1 MRMLRHMMGRL
12 RHWYSSRLGMIRHG
26 YVPTLVIVC
35 SCMGI
40 APAWG
45 CSGMGIAPAWILLWY
60 GCCSGLGMLWHGSCS
75 GLGMLWHG
83 YALTQIGYMTKNRIY
98 GCDSLHTTRE
108 TIKIKLLNFFEN
120 FWGPKLKIWFIE
132 ILPIVERNILTKFG
146 EDPLK
151 TVGGVSSRSAKTLK
165 N

>member
-1 MRMLRHMMGRL
+1 MIQLPSGYDPAWVCPNIGNSMLL
-12 RHWYSSRLGMIRHG
+12 HG
-26 YVPTLVIVC
+26 Y
-35 SCMGI
+35 
-40 APAWG
+40 
-45 CSGMGIAPAWILLWY
+45 CSGMGLLWNGYCSGMNIAQAWVLLWY

-83 YALTQIGYMTKNRIY
+83 YALTEIRYMTKNRIY

-151 TVGGVSSRSAKTLK
+151 TVGGVSSRSAKNRT

>member
-1 MRMLRHMMGRL
+1 MGFAPVWVLLR
-12 RHWYSSRLGMIRHG
+12 
-26 YVPTLVIVC
+26 P
-35 SCMGI
+35 
-40 APAWG
+40 
-45 CSGMGIAPAWILLWY
+45 
-60 GCCSGLGMLWHGSCS
+60 
-75 GLGMLWHG
+75 G
-83 YALTQIGYMTKNRIY
+83 YALARVLLRSRYALAWVCSDTNWIHDKNRIH

>member
-1 MRMLRHMMGRL
+1 
-12 RHWYSSRLGMIRHG
+12 
-26 YVPTLVIVC
+26 
-35 SCMGI
+35 MGI
-40 APAWG
+40 ALEWVLLRHEY
-45 CSGMGIAPAWILLWY
+45 CSGMGIALVWVLLRP
-60 GCCSGLGMLWHGSCS
+60 
-75 GLGMLWHG
+75 G
-83 YALTQIGYMTKNRIY
+83 YALARVLLRSRYALAWVCSDTNWIHDKKRIY

>member
-1 MRMLRHMMGRL
+1 
-12 RHWYSSRLGMIRHG
+12 MIRHG

-40 APAWG
+40 ALEWVLLRHEY
-45 CSGMGIAPAWILLWY
+45 CSGMGIALVRMLLRP
-60 GCCSGLGMLWHGSCS
+60 
-75 GLGMLWHG
+75 G
-83 YALTQIGYMTKNRIY
+83 YALARVLLRSRYALAWVCSDTNWIHDKKRIY

>member
-1 MRMLRHMMGRL
+1 
-12 RHWYSSRLGMIRHG
+12 
-26 YVPTLVIVC
+26 
-35 SCMGI
+35 
-40 APAWG
+40 
-45 CSGMGIAPAWILLWY
+45 
-60 GCCSGLGMLWHGSCS
+60 
-75 GLGMLWHG
+75 MLWHG

-151 TVGGVSSRSAKTLK
+151 TVGGVSSRSAKNRKNLSFKFLK
-165 N
+165 KFWNPKLKIGLLEALPIG